1 LTGKYSRGEAP
12 PPGTRLQRWGDRAAG
27 ELSDENFDVVEALN
41 AWAAER
47 GHTLLDL
54 AFAWL
59 AAKPVVASVIA
70 GATKAE
76 QVRANV
82 AAGAWRLS
90 PEEVAEVDA
99 LAPTMPART

>member
-1 LTGKYSRGEAP
+1 L
-12 PPGTRLQRWGDRAAG
+12 DR
-27 ELSDENFDVVEALN
+27 
-41 AWAAER
+41 WAAER
-47 GHTLLDL
+47 GHTVLDL